1 MLTVRQISVFLENK
15 SGRLLDVT
23 RRLGEAGVN
32 VRALCVADT
41 SEFGVVRL
49 IVDDPHKA
57 HEALREQN
65 FTVKETVVIAVEV
78 DDRPG
83 GLSAVLK
90 PLVEQEMNIEYLY
103 CFLEKAADKA
113 VVIIRV
119 EEAEQALGALNV
131 AGFRCI
137 PAEELY
143 TM

>member
-1 MLTVRQISVFLENK
+1 MTVRQISVFLENK

-23 RRLGEAGVN
+23 RRLGEGGVN
-32 VRALCVADT
+32 IRALCVADT

-57 HEALREQN
+57 HELLKEQGI
-65 FTVKETVVIAVEV
+65 TVKETIVIAVEV
-78 DDRPG
+78 DDHPG

-103 CFLEKAADKA
+103 CFLEKSGEKA

-119 EEAEQALGALNV
+119 EEAEQAIGALNA
-131 AGFRCI
+131 AGFHCI
-137 PAEELY
+137 PADELY
-143 TM
+143 AM

>member
-1 MLTVRQISVFLENK
+1 MPTVRQISVFLENK

-23 RRLGEAGVN
+23 RRLSEADVN
-32 VRALCVADT
+32 IRALCVADT

-57 HEALREQN
+57 HEVLKDQG
-65 FTVKETVVIAVEV
+65 FTVKETIVIAVEV
-78 DDRPG
+78 DDHPG
-83 GLSAVLK
+83 GLSEVMK

-103 CFLEKAADKA
+103 CFVEKSGDKA

-119 EEAEQALGALNV
+119 EEAEQAVGALKV

-143 TM
+143 SM

>member
-1 MLTVRQISVFLENK
+1 MTVRQISVFLENK

-23 RRLGEAGVN
+23 RRLGEGGVN
-32 VRALCVADT
+32 IRALCVADT

-57 HEALREQN
+57 HEVLKEQGLI
-65 FTVKETVVIAVEV
+65 VKETIVIAVEV
-78 DDRPG
+78 DDQPG
-83 GLSAVLK
+83 GLAAVLK

-113 VVIIRV
+113 IVIIRV
-119 EEAEQALGALNV
+119 EEAEQAIGALNV

-137 PAEELY
+137 PADELY
-143 TM
+143 SM

>member
-1 MLTVRQISVFLENK
+1 MTVRQISVFLENK
-15 SGRLLDVT
+15 SGRLLDIT

-32 VRALCVADT
+32 IRALCVADT

-57 HEALREQN
+57 HDALKEQGH
-65 FTVKETVVIAVEV
+65 TVKETVVIAVEV

-103 CFLEKAADKA
+103 CFVEKSGENA

-119 EEAEQALGALNV
+119 EEAEQAVGALNV
-131 AGFRCI
+131 AGFRVI
-137 PAEELY
+137 PADELY
-143 TM
+143 AM

>member
-1 MLTVRQISVFLENK
+1 MTVRQISVFLENK

-23 RRLGEAGVN
+23 RRLGEGGVN
-32 VRALCVADT
+32 IRALCVADT

-49 IVDDPHKA
+49 IVDDPRKA
-57 HEALREQN
+57 HELLEEQGL
-65 FTVKETVVIAVEV
+65 TVKETIVIAVEV
-78 DDRPG
+78 SDRPG
-83 GLSAVLK
+83 GLSAVIK

-103 CFLEKAADKA
+103 CFLEKSADNA

-119 EEAEQALGALNV
+119 EEADQAIGALNA

-143 TM
+143 SM